1 MRGMEG
7 ERVMLRLDV
16 LLIIYAI
23 LKCTVPNLFHFMIC
37 SNLRYRLDFVVESLF
52 HLHSI

>member
-23 LKCTVPNLFHFMIC
+23 LKNVQYQIPFHD
-37 SNLRYRLDFVVESLF
+37 L
-52 HLHSI
+52 